1 MYSDFH
7 FYIDLNWEDAVDI
20 SPDVYFDK
28 IQQLV
33 ELVYQ
38 HKANVYFSEKHL
50 EKFIRELE
58 DLDMNF
64 SSSDGNKLSVI
75 LENAKALKSEFFA
88 FVINFAERN
97 TTISHMDNI
106 LSFIEEPD
114 KVAILSLSITTES
127 FLLVKSN
134 SDYYKIECKVI
145 KSPLEI
151 VRWIASIVPR
161 VFNLSPKH
169 GENGRGNQ
177 PHASP
182 LLCSKEDAQKML
194 NEAVPCFLEK
204 EKRLYYFDSK
214 HNKYIIFY
222 FEGDNPQKQWHAFHL
237 NEGIGKNLPDFICKF
252 WEKWANS
259 L

>member
-20 SPDVYFDK
+20 STGVYFEK

-38 HKANVYFSEKHL
+38 HKAKVYFSKKHL

-64 SSSDGNKLSVI
+64 SASDGNKLSVI
-75 LENAKALKSEFFA
+75 LENAITLKSEFYA
-88 FVINFAERN
+88 FVLNFAEKN
-97 TTISHMDNI
+97 TTISHMDNV
-106 LSFIEEPD
+106 LSFIEKHD
-114 KVAILSLSITTES
+114 KIAILSLSIRTES

-145 KSPLEI
+145 KSPIEI
-151 VRWIASIVPR
+151 VRWIATTVPR
-161 VFNLSPKH
+161 KFNLSPKH

-177 PHASP
+177 PHESP
-182 LLCSKEDAQKML
+182 LLCSKIDAQMML

-204 EKRLYYFDSK
+204 EKRFYYFDNK

-237 NEGIGKNLPDFICKF
+237 IEGKRENLPDFICKF
-252 WEKWANS
+252 WKKWANS